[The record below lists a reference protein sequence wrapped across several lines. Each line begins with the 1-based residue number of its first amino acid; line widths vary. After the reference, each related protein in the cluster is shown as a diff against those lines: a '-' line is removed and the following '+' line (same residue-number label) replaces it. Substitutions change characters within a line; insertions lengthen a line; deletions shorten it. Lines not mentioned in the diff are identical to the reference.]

1 MSNALTIPITKAGKN
16 IGFTEEEYDGLPQ
29 EVFRAVFAEGLKVF
43 LNKGMSKITGLKDM
57 DEEELEEA
65 REAAYQIGL
74 ANKAALLEG
83 KLKRS
88 RSATG
93 AKLSREE
100 TTFINNAAKALIKA
114 AYKSAGKKLPAKA
127 SAITQA
133 AKDFVADEDNAE
145 WLSGVRKEFAE
156 LKSKT
161 KPIEVNALGAK
172 LKAMLDTAEN
182 VKPRVPPAKK
192 PKAEGAT
199 PGAVAAAKGKGKGKA
214 QEARAH

>member
-16 IGFTEEEYDGLPQ
+16 IGFTEEEFEALPK
-29 EVFRAVFAEGLKVF
+29 EAYHAIIAEGLKVF

-145 WLSGVRKEFAE
+145 WLGGVRKEFAE

-161 KPIEVNALGAK
+161 KPIEVGALGAK
-172 LKAMLDTAEN
+172 LKAMLDAAEN

-192 PKAEGAT
+192 AKAEGAT
-199 PGAVAAAKGKGKGKA
+199 VPGAVAAAKGKKGKA